1 MTRLRDQLVFPDG
14 GTRHPAR
21 HVVVDGV
28 LQLGARRVPVVVKK
42 MRKNVFE
49 RLFGSRS
56 ERALAAARALV
67 ARGLPTPE
75 PFGADDLGDESWYVC
90 GRVEGAVQVREWF
103 LTRDARGFPPPQLPI
118 PFDEL
123 VAALGRLA
131 RRMHE
136 AGVFYRDFSDGNI
149 LVAAGWPEPAF
160 WLVDLTR
167 ARFSAG
173 PVGNLAR
180 LRDLARLGLNRKEDR
195 KLLLVNYFDPAPVPS
210 WFETALSVLR
220 KRILFWDDFKD
231 RIRPWKRRRRY

>member
-1 MTRLRDQLVFPDG
+1 MTRLRDELVFPDD
-14 GTRHPAR
+14 GTRHPGR
-21 HVVVDGV
+21 HVVVDAV
-28 LQLGARRVPVVVKK
+28 LRQGAGSVAVVVKK

-75 PFGADDLGDESWYVC
+75 PFGAEDLGDESWYVC
-90 GRVEGAVQVREWF
+90 RRVDGAVQVREWF
-103 LTRDARGFPPPQLPI
+103 LTRDERGFPPPRHPI
-118 PFDEL
+118 PFDEV

-131 RRMHE
+131 RRIHE

-149 LVAAGWPEPAF
+149 LVTAGELEPVF

-167 ARFSAG
+167 ARFSAR

-220 KRILFWDDFKD
+220 TRILVWDDLKD
-231 RIRPWKRRRRY
+231 RIRPWKWRRRS